1 MNVLRQSLKLRIQR
15 IERSRTRRS
24 ERTDKA
30 NDAQRELRPDHRVL
44 STDAWRP
51 AGVAGRREMRVAIFG
66 AGSVALA
73 NAWYLANAGHDV
85 RIWSAFD
92 AEREAI
98 GSAGVRAEGSMQGT
112 VRVTVASDPRSCL
125 DGASLAMIAAP
136 AFAHQALMAA
146 AAPHLAAGQD
156 VLVHP
161 VTGLSSLLLS
171 RMLKDRGV
179 KPTIID
185 VSTSL
190 FTARRTGA
198 GSVRILKFKTTVD
211 VATLP
216 ACRVGDAVKRLEPLF
231 GKRFRTQAN
240 TLAISLNNHN
250 PVYHVAPILCNLS
263 RVDRNE
269 SWIFWDC
276 ITPNVARLVKFVDE
290 ERLAVA
296 HHFGMPEVTVEDY
309 FREAHG
315 AEGRNLHEIFRF
327 MTEQLQGPM
336 GPQEFKHRFITE
348 DVPYA
353 LVFYRSLGRLAGIA
367 MPITDSLIALAS
379 ALYDCDFT
387 RTGHT
392 LERLGLQSL
401 SSGDILEV
409 TLTGF

>member
-1 MNVLRQSLKLRIQR
+1 
-15 IERSRTRRS
+15 
-24 ERTDKA
+24 
-30 NDAQRELRPDHRVL
+30 
-44 STDAWRP
+44 
-51 AGVAGRREMRVAIFG
+51 MRVAILG

-73 NAWYLANAGHDV
+73 NAWYLGNAGHDV

-92 AEREAI
+92 GEREALA
-98 GSAGVRAEGSMQGT
+98 SAGVGAEGSMHGT
-112 VRVTVASDPRSCL
+112 VRVTVASDPSACL
-125 DGASLAMIAAP
+125 NGASLVMIAAP
-136 AFAHQALMAA
+136 AFAHQALMTA
-146 AAPHLAAGQD
+146 AAPHLEAEQD

-198 GSVRILKFKTTVD
+198 ASVRILKFKNTVD
-211 VATLP
+211 IATLP

-231 GKRFRTQAN
+231 GKRFRSEAN

-263 RVDRNE
+263 RVDKKE
-269 SWIFWDC
+269 SWIFWDG
-276 ITPNVARLVKFVDE
+276 ITPSVASLVKLVDE

-296 HHFGMPEVTVEDY
+296 RRFGMPVVTVEDY

-327 MTEQLQGPM
+327 MTEKLQGPV
-336 GPQEFKHRFITE
+336 GPQEFNHRFITE

-353 LVFYRSLGRLAGIA
+353 LVFYRSLGRVAGID

-387 RTGHT
+387 RNGHT
-392 LERLGLQSL
+392 LEKLGLHGL
-401 SSGDILEV
+401 SRREILELTV
-409 TLTGF
+409 TGF

>member
-1 MNVLRQSLKLRIQR
+1 
-15 IERSRTRRS
+15 
-24 ERTDKA
+24 
-30 NDAQRELRPDHRVL
+30 
-44 STDAWRP
+44 
-51 AGVAGRREMRVAIFG
+51 MRVAILG

-73 NAWYLANAGHDV
+73 NAWYLGNAGHDV

-92 AEREAI
+92 AEREALA
-98 GSAGVRAEGSMQGT
+98 SAGVRGEGSVEGT
-112 VRVTVASDPRSCL
+112 VKVTVASDPSSCL
-125 DGASLAMIAAP
+125 DGASLVMIAAP

-146 AAPHLAAGQD
+146 AAPHLEAEQD

-171 RMLKDRGV
+171 RILKDRGV

-198 GSVRILKFKTTVD
+198 ASVRILKFKNTVD
-211 VATLP
+211 IATLP

-231 GKRFRTQAN
+231 GKRFRCEAN

-263 RVDRNE
+263 RIDKKEN
-269 SWIFWDC
+269 WIFWDS
-276 ITPNVARLVKFVDE
+276 ITPNVARLVKLVDE

-296 HHFGMPEVTVEDY
+296 RHFGMPQVSVDDY
-309 FREAHG
+309 FRQAHG
-315 AEGRNLHEIFRF
+315 AEGRNLDEIFRF
-327 MTEQLQGPM
+327 MTEKLQGPL
-336 GPQEFKHRFITE
+336 GPQEFKHRFMTE

-353 LVFYRSLGRLAGIA
+353 LVFYRSLGRAAGVD
-367 MPITDSLIALAS
+367 MPVTDSLIALAS

-387 RTGHT
+387 RNGHT
-392 LERLGLQSL
+392 LAKLALDGLSRR
-401 SSGDILEV
+401 DILEV
-409 TLTGF
+409 TMKGF

>member
-1 MNVLRQSLKLRIQR
+1 
-15 IERSRTRRS
+15 
-24 ERTDKA
+24 
-30 NDAQRELRPDHRVL
+30 
-44 STDAWRP
+44 
-51 AGVAGRREMRVAIFG
+51 MRVAILG

-92 AEREAI
+92 AEREAL
-98 GSAGVRAEGSMQGT
+98 AGASIRAEGSADGT
-112 VRVTVASDPRSCL
+112 VRATVASDPRSCL

-136 AFAHQALMAA
+136 AFGHEALMAA
-146 AAPHLAAGQD
+146 AAPHLAAEQD

-171 RMLKDRGV
+171 RMLKDRSV

-198 GSVRILKFKTTVD
+198 ASVRILKFKNSVD

-216 ACRVGDAVKRLEPLF
+216 ACRIGDAVKRLERLF
-231 GKRFRTQAN
+231 GKRFRSEAN

-263 RVDRNE
+263 RVEKKE
-269 SWIFWDC
+269 SWIFWDA
-276 ITPNVARLVKFVDE
+276 ITPSVARLVKLVDE

-296 HHFGMPEVTVEDY
+296 RHFGMPQVTVEDY

-315 AEGRNLHEIFRF
+315 AEGRELHEIFRF
-327 MTEQLQGPM
+327 MTEKLQGPL
-336 GPQEFKHRFITE
+336 GPQEFNHRFITE

-353 LVFYRSLGRLAGIA
+353 LVFYRSLGRVAGID
-367 MPITDSLIALAS
+367 MPMTDSLITLTS
-379 ALYDCDFT
+379 ALYDCDFE
-387 RTGHT
+387 RNGHT
-392 LERLGLQSL
+392 VERLGLQNL
-401 SSGDILEV
+401 SSRDILGV
-409 TLTGF
+409 TTTGF

>member
-1 MNVLRQSLKLRIQR
+1 
-15 IERSRTRRS
+15 
-24 ERTDKA
+24 
-30 NDAQRELRPDHRVL
+30 
-44 STDAWRP
+44 
-51 AGVAGRREMRVAIFG
+51 MRVAILG

-85 RIWSAFD
+85 RIWSAFA
-92 AEREAI
+92 AERKVLA
-98 GSAGVRAEGSMQGT
+98 SAGVRAEGSAEGT

-125 DGASLAMIAAP
+125 NGASLAMIAAP

-146 AAPHLAAGQD
+146 AAPHLTAEQD

-185 VSTSL
+185 LSTSL

-198 GSVRILKFKTTVD
+198 ASVRILKFKNTVD
-211 VATLP
+211 IATLP
-216 ACRVGDAVKRLEPLF
+216 ACRVGDAVKRLERLF
-231 GKRFRTQAN
+231 GTRFRSEAN

-263 RVDRNE
+263 RVEKNE
-269 SWIFWDC
+269 SWIFWDS
-276 ITPNVARLVKFVDE
+276 ITPNVARLVKLVDE

-296 HHFGMPEVTVEDY
+296 RHFGMREVTVDDY

-327 MTEQLQGPM
+327 MAENLQGPL

-353 LVFYRSLGRLAGIA
+353 LVFYRSLGRVAGID
-367 MPITDSLIALAS
+367 MPITDSLITLTS

-387 RTGHT
+387 QKGHT
-392 LERLGLQSL
+392 LEKLGLQTL
-401 SSGDILEV
+401 SSRDILQV
-409 TLTGF
+409 TMTGF